1 MYIVLLKF
9 IKPLDVVDL
18 ALPDHV
24 DWVTKQYD
32 AGCFLVSGRQVPP
45 DEGAVIIARN
55 MPRGRLDALL
65 ATDPWIVQR
74 LAKYEVIEFR
84 ATRTAPELAKFNE
97 AILT

>member
-24 DWVTKQYD
+24 DWVTKQYE
-32 AGCFLVSGRQVPP
+32 AGCFLASGRQVPP
-45 DEGAVIIARN
+45 DGVVMIARG

-65 ATDPWIVQR
+65 MTDPYVVQR
-74 LAKYEVIEFR
+74 LAKYEVVEFR